1 MATQFSMIGIFN
13 AALLAQ
19 GQLEIVAANDG
30 SMEYRTM
37 ARNWPA
43 IVEAEL
49 EDGAYYFT
57 KSEQHLITRSDGKFG
72 FQDGYLVPSGAL
84 HVRNVWLLSDTSSK
98 IEVDWVQDSA
108 NVYLNSP
115 DGCWVET
122 AICPEPD
129 LWSANFVRGMQKRME
144 ALISRSI
151 KEEFGEAQQLDQ
163 EAEMYF
169 QRART
174 NSSKA
179 RSAKP
184 FYNKGPIASARNRR
198 G

>member
-1 MATQFSMIGIFN
+1 MIGIFN

-19 GQLEIVAANDG
+19 GQLEIVSENDG
-30 SMEYRTM
+30 SIEFRTL

-57 KSEQHLITRSDGKFG
+57 KSQAELVTRSEGQFG
-72 FQDGYLVPSGAL
+72 FEDGYLVPSGAL
-84 HVRNVWLLSDTSSK
+84 HVRNVWLVSDTSCE
-98 IEVDWVQDSA
+98 IEVDWVQDSTK
-108 NVYLNSP
+108 VYLNSP
-115 DGCWVET
+115 DGCWVEYVFSS
-122 AICPEPD
+122 EPN
-129 LWSANFVRGMQKRME
+129 LWSANFVRGVQKRME
-144 ALISRSI
+144 AVISRSI
-151 KEEFGEAQQLDQ
+151 KEEFGEAAQLDQ

-174 NSSKA
+174 SSSKS
-179 RSAKP
+179 RSSKQ
-184 FYNKGPIASARNRR
+184 FYNKGPIARARNRR

>member
-1 MATQFSMIGIFN
+1 MATQFSMLGIMN

-19 GQLEIVAANDG
+19 GQLEIVSENDG

-37 ARNWPA
+37 ARNWPGV
-43 IVEAEL
+43 VEAEL
-49 EDGAYYFT
+49 EDGAYFFT
-57 KSEQHLITRSDGKFG
+57 KQEAELVTRVPGQYEFSDG
-72 FQDGYLVPSGAL
+72 YVVPASAL
-84 HVRNVWLLSDTSSK
+84 HVRNAWLMSATGSK
-98 IEVDWVQDSA
+98 IEVDWVQDSTH
-108 NVYLNSP
+108 VYLNSP
-115 DGCWVET
+115 DGCWIEY
-122 AICPEPD
+122 AICSEPD
-129 LWSANFVRGMQKRME
+129 LWSANFVRGVQKRME
-144 ALISRSI
+144 AIISRAI
-151 KEEFGEAQQLDQ
+151 KEEFGEASQLDQ

>member
-1 MATQFSMIGIFN
+1 MN

-19 GQLEIVAANDG
+19 GQLEIVSENDG

-37 ARNWPA
+37 ARNWPGV
-43 IVEAEL
+43 VEAEL

-57 KSEQHLITRSDGKFG
+57 KIEANLVTRVDGKFE
-72 FQDGYLVPSGAL
+72 FEDGYVVPSQSL
-84 HVRNVWLLSDTSSK
+84 HVRNAWILSDAGSK
-98 IEVDWVQDSA
+98 IEVDWVQDSTH
-108 NVYLNSP
+108 VYLDSS
-115 DGCWVET
+115 DGCWIEYAVSS
-122 AICPEPD
+122 EPD
-129 LWSANFVRGMQKRME
+129 LWSANFARGVQKRME
-144 ALISRSI
+144 AIISRAI
-151 KEEFGEAQQLDQ
+151 KEEFGEAAQLDQ

-184 FYNKGPIASARNRR
+184 FYNKGPIARARNRR

>member
-1 MATQFSMIGIFN
+1 MAKQYSMIGIMN

-19 GQLEIVAANDG
+19 GQLEIVSENDG
-30 SMEYRTM
+30 SMEFRTM

-43 IVEAEL
+43 VVESEL

-57 KSEQHLITRSDGKFG
+57 KIEAQLVTRTTGKFG
-72 FQDGYLVPSGAL
+72 FADGYVVPSAAL
-84 HVRNVWLLSDTSSK
+84 HIRNTWITSSSGSK
-98 IEVDWVQDSA
+98 IEVDWVQDSTH
-108 NVYLNSP
+108 VYLSNS
-115 DGCWVET
+115 DGCWIEYVE
-122 AICPEPD
+122 CPEPD
-129 LWSANFVRGMQKRME
+129 LWSANFVRGVQKRME
-144 ALISRSI
+144 AIISGAI
-151 KEEFGEAQQLDQ
+151 KEEFGEAAQLNQ

-184 FYNKGPIASARNRR
+184 FYRKGPIALARNRR

>member
-1 MATQFSMIGIFN
+1 MN

-19 GQLEIVAANDG
+19 GQLEIVAENDG

-37 ARNWPA
+37 ARNWPGV
-43 IVEAEL
+43 VEAEL
-49 EDGAYYFT
+49 EDGNYYFT
-57 KSEQHLITRSDGKFG
+57 KIEVNLVTRSPGKFN
-72 FQDGYLVPSGAL
+72 FEDGYVVPSGAL
-84 HVRNVWLLSDTSSK
+84 HVRNTWKVSDAGTK
-98 IEVDWVQDSA
+98 IEVDWVQDSTH
-108 NVYLNSP
+108 VYLNGS
-115 DGCWVET
+115 DGCWIEYLT
-122 AICPEPD
+122 SSEPD
-129 LWSANFVRGMQKRME
+129 LWSANFSRGVQKRME
-144 ALISRSI
+144 AIISRAVR
-151 KEEFGEAQQLDQ
+151 EEFDEAEQLDQ

-184 FYNKGPIASARNRR
+184 FYRKGPIATARNRR

>member
-1 MATQFSMIGIFN
+1 MLGIFN

-19 GQLEIVAANDG
+19 GQLEIVAENDG

-49 EDGAYYFT
+49 EDGAYFFA
-57 KSEQHLITRSDGKFG
+57 KIQAQLVTRSPGLFDFE
-72 FQDGYLVPSGAL
+72 DGYLVPDAAL
-84 HVRNVWLLSDTSSK
+84 HVRNVWVQSDTGQK
-98 IEVDWVQDSA
+98 REVDWVQDSA
-108 NVYLNSP
+108 RVYLDSP
-115 DGCWVET
+115 DGCWIEYAT
-122 AICPEPD
+122 CSEPN
-129 LWSANFVRGMQKRME
+129 LWSANFVRGVQKRME
-144 ALISRSI
+144 AIISRSI
-151 KEEFGEAQQLDQ
+151 KEEFGEAAQLDQ

-184 FYNKGPIASARNRR
+184 FYNKGPIAKARNQR